1 MRTSSVAIGAVAF
14 AAAAF
19 AAVPATASALVRDAS
34 GTPMCATSQ
43 LSVALGG
50 VDGAAGNFYTNMV
63 FTNHSGSTCHLT
75 GYPGLSMLDASGKQI
90 GRPATRDPFDY
101 APVVL
106 KPGATASDTIHTVDQ
121 QGTCLPA
128 SKQLRVYPPGN
139 TASVVFP
146 GQVTDCYNTFTVTP
160 LLAGVYGNPP
170 NAQPTPTP
178 TTTSTGPST
187 GSSGGSSATPTP
199 SATPST
205 TASGGSQQ
213 VTAVPS
219 GAPDT
224 GLAESGSGGSDN
236 TAVVAGSAAGVL
248 AAAAL
253 GTAVVRRRR
262 SQARD

>member
-1 MRTSSVAIGAVAF
+1 MRSSSVAIGAVAF

-19 AAVPATASALVRDAS
+19 AAVPATASTLARDTS

-90 GRPATRDPFDY
+90 GQPATRDPFDY

-121 QGTCLPA
+121 QGTCLPT

-139 TASVVFP
+139 TASLVFP
-146 GQVTDCYNTFTVTP
+146 GEVTDCYNTFTVTP

-178 TTTSTGPST
+178 TASSTGSSTSPST
-187 GSSGGSSATPTP
+187 GSSGGSSSTPTP
-199 SATPST
+199 SPTV
-205 TASGGSQQ
+205 SGGQQ

-224 GLAESGSGGSDN
+224 GLAESGSGGSN
-236 TAVVAGSAAGVL
+236 HTAAVAGSAAGVL